1 MGIVD
6 VEVVGEGR
14 LTVAVGVP
22 PPSSPLVVG
31 VAPILMEGEAVVEG
45 RTGVRVGV
53 DKYGERV
60 GG

>member
-1 MGIVD
+1 MIEAVGIVD

-22 PPSSPLVVG
+22 PPSSQLVVG
-31 VAPILMEGEAVVEG
+31 VAPFLIEGDAVVDG

-53 DKYGERV
+53 DK
-60 GG
+60 